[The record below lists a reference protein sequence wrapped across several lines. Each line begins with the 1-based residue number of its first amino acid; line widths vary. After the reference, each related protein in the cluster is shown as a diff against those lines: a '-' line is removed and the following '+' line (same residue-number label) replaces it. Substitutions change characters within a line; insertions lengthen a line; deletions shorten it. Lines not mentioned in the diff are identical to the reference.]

1 MAGLLADARDTHCLD
16 SLEPGRMAMGKDLLV
31 QRCYHRLTTPAG
43 TLRGGEDE
51 AGFGLDLAGYVGRT
65 EDRQLASMLPVVV
78 RNELLKDEAVASVTV
93 TAERTEAV
101 GQVSWRMTID
111 IDSEVGELELVLGV
125 SEVTVEILGVR

>member
-16 SLEPGRMAMGKDLLV
+16 ELEPGRMAAGKDLLA

-51 AGFGLDLAGYVGRT
+51 AGFGLDLAGFVGRT

-78 RNELLKDEAVASVTV
+78 RNELLKDEAVYAVTV
-93 TAERTEAV
+93 TAERSAGAGLV
-101 GQVSWRMTID
+101 IYQITIT
-111 IDSEVGELELVLGV
+111 IDSEVGELELVLSV
-125 SEVTVEILGVR
+125 SDVTVELLGVR